1 MALNVFTASGNIGKD
16 CESRVTPAGK
26 TIASFSLPVKSGYG
40 ENEKTSWVTCKL
52 FGVKAEKLPQYLT
65 KGIKVTVSGEFV
77 LEQWEK
83 DGVKHSM
90 PCVIV
95 NALDFGGSKAESGG
109 GQQQGGWSQ
118 PASAPA
124 QQQPAQQQAAPAQR
138 QQAPQ
143 NQAPAPQQDW
153 NSDIPFAPIGL
164 QYPAILLA
172 M

>member
-16 CESRVTPAGK
+16 CESRVTQGGK

-65 KGIKVTVSGEFV
+65 KGTKVTVSGEFV

-90 PCVIV
+90 PCVLV
-95 NALDFGGSKAESGG
+95 NALDFSGSKQEQGG
-109 GQQQGGWSQ
+109 GQQGGWGQ
-118 PASAPA
+118 PQVAAP
-124 QQQPAQQQAAPAQR
+124 QQQAPQR
-138 QQAPQ
+138 QQATQ
-143 NQAPAPQQDW
+143 NQAPAQHPVQQQGYANPPMDF
-153 NSDIPFAPIGL
+153 DDTIPF
-164 QYPAILLA
+164 
-172 M
+172 

>member
-65 KGIKVTVSGEFV
+65 KGTKVTVSGEFV
-77 LEQWEK
+77 LDQWEK

-90 PCVIV
+90 PCVLV
-95 NALDFGGSKAESGG
+95 NSLDFGGSKQESGG
-109 GQQQGGWSQ
+109 GQQGGWGQ
-118 PASAPA
+118 PAVTQPAP
-124 QQQPAQQQAAPAQR
+124 QQPAPANR

-143 NQAPAPQQDW
+143 NAAPPQQGYAPPMDF
-153 NSDIPFAPIGL
+153 DDTIPF
-164 QYPAILLA
+164 
-172 M
+172 

>member
-90 PCVIV
+90 PCVLV
-95 NALDFGGSKAESGG
+95 NALDFGGSKSEQGG
-109 GQQQGGWSQ
+109 GQQGGWSQ
-118 PASAPA
+118 PS
-124 QQQPAQQQAAPAQR
+124 QQPAQQQPVAR

-143 NQAPAPQQDW
+143 NAAPQQQQGYANPPIDYQD
-153 NSDIPFAPIGL
+153 DIPFAPIGL

>member
-16 CESRVTPAGK
+16 CESRVTQSGK

-65 KGIKVTVSGEFV
+65 KGTKVTVSGEFV
-77 LEQWEK
+77 LDQWEK

-95 NALDFGGSKAESGG
+95 NALDFGGSRAESGG
-109 GQQQGGWSQ
+109 GQQGGWSQ
-118 PASAPA
+118 PAVPQAP
-124 QQQPAQQQAAPAQR
+124 QR
-138 QQAPQ
+138 QQSQAQQAPTYATPSQ
-143 NQAPAPQQDW
+143 HQAMQQPAPQQDW
-153 NSDIPFAPIGL
+153 DNEIPF
-164 QYPAILLA
+164 
-172 M
+172 

>member
-65 KGIKVTVSGEFV
+65 KGTKVTVSGEFV

-90 PCVIV
+90 PCVLV
-95 NALDFGGSKAESGG
+95 NSLDFGSSKAESGG
-109 GQQQGGWSQ
+109 GQQGGWGQ
-118 PASAPA
+118 PS
-124 QQQPAQQQAAPAQR
+124 QQPAPAPQQPQTR

-143 NQAPAPQQDW
+143 NAAPQQQGYAPPMDF
-153 NSDIPFAPIGL
+153 DDTIPF
-164 QYPAILLA
+164 
-172 M
+172 

>member
-65 KGIKVTVSGEFV
+65 KGTKVTVSGEFV

-95 NALDFGGSKAESGG
+95 NSLDFGGSKADSGG
-109 GQQQGGWSQ
+109 GQQGGWGQ
-118 PASAPA
+118 PAAA
-124 QQQPAQQQAAPAQR
+124 TQQATQQPAAR

-143 NQAPAPQQDW
+143 NAAPQQQGYAPPMDF
-153 NSDIPFAPIGL
+153 DDTIPF
-164 QYPAILLA
+164 
-172 M
+172 

>member
-16 CESRVTPAGK
+16 CESRMTQSGK

-65 KGIKVTVSGEFV
+65 KGTKVTVSGEFV

-95 NALDFGGSKAESGG
+95 NALDFGGSKNESSG

-124 QQQPAQQQAAPAQR
+124 QQQPAPR

-143 NQAPAPQQDW
+143 NQAPAQQPAQQQGYATPMDFD
-153 NSDIPFAPIGL
+153 DIPF
-164 QYPAILLA
+164 
-172 M
+172 

>member
-26 TIASFSLPVKSGYG
+26 TTASFSLPVKSGYG

-65 KGIKVTVSGEFV
+65 KGTKVTVSGEFV

-95 NALDFGGSKAESGG
+95 NSLDFGGSKSEQGG
-109 GQQQGGWSQ
+109 GQQGGWGQ
-118 PASAPA
+118 AA
-124 QQQPAQQQAAPAQR
+124 QQPAQQQPVAR

-143 NQAPAPQQDW
+143 NAAPPQQGYAPPMDF
-153 NSDIPFAPIGL
+153 DDTIPF
-164 QYPAILLA
+164 
-172 M
+172 

>member
-16 CESRVTPAGK
+16 CESRVTQAGK

-65 KGIKVTVSGEFV
+65 KGTKVTVSGEFV

-95 NALDFGGSKAESGG
+95 NALDFGGSNAESGG
-109 GQQQGGWSQ
+109 GQQGGWGQ
-118 PASAPA
+118 PA
-124 QQQPAQQQAAPAQR
+124 QQPAQQQPVAR

-143 NQAPAPQQDW
+143 NAAPPQQGYAPPMDF
-153 NSDIPFAPIGL
+153 DDTIPF
-164 QYPAILLA
+164 
-172 M
+172 

>member
-26 TIASFSLPVKSGYG
+26 TIAQFSLPVKSGYG

-52 FGVKAEKLPQYLT
+52 FGVKAEKLPQCLT
-65 KGIKVTVSGEFV
+65 KGTKVTVSGEFV

-90 PCVIV
+90 PCVLV
-95 NALDFGGSKAESGG
+95 NALDFGASKSEQGG
-109 GQQQGGWSQ
+109 GQQGGWCQ
-118 PASAPA
+118 QSAAP
-124 QQQPAQQQAAPAQR
+124 QQQATQQPSPPQR

-143 NQAPAPQQDW
+143 NQAPAQQQDW
-153 NSDIPFAPIGL
+153 DNEIPF
-164 QYPAILLA
+164 
-172 M
+172 

>member
-26 TIASFSLPVKSGYG
+26 TIAQFSLPVKSGYG

-65 KGIKVTVSGEFV
+65 KGTKVTVSGEFV

-90 PCVIV
+90 PCVLV
-95 NALDFGGSKAESGG
+95 NALDFGGSKSEQGG
-109 GQQQGGWSQ
+109 SQQVGLGQPVAAPQQQ
-118 PASAPA
+118 APA
-124 QQQPAQQQAAPAQR
+124 QS

-143 NQAPAPQQDW
+143 NQAPAQQQDW
-153 NSDIPFAPIGL
+153 ESDIPFN
-164 QYPAILLA
+164 
-172 M
+172 

>member
-26 TIASFSLPVKSGYG
+26 TIAQFSLPVKSGYG

-65 KGIKVTVSGEFV
+65 KGAKVTVSGEFV

-90 PCVIV
+90 PCVLV
-95 NALDFGGSKAESGG
+95 NALDFGGSKTESSGG
-109 GQQQGGWSQ
+109 QQGGWGQ
-118 PASAPA
+118 PATAPQA
-124 QQQPAQQQAAPAQR
+124 QQQSAPPQR
-138 QQAPQ
+138 QQATQ
-143 NQAPAPQQDW
+143 NAATPQQQGYANPPIDYQD
-153 NSDIPFAPIGL
+153 DIPF
-164 QYPAILLA
+164 
-172 M
+172 

>member
-65 KGIKVTVSGEFV
+65 KGTKVTVSGEFV

-90 PCVIV
+90 PCVLV
-95 NALDFGGSKAESGG
+95 NALDFGGSKSDQGG
-109 GQQQGGWSQ
+109 GQQGWWS
-118 PASAPA
+118 
-124 QQQPAQQQAAPAQR
+124 QPAQQQA
-138 QQAPQ
+138 QQQVQSAA
-143 NQAPAPQQDW
+143 APAPQQDW

>member
-26 TIASFSLPVKSGYG
+26 TIAQFSLPVKSGYG

-65 KGIKVTVSGEFV
+65 KGAKVTVSGEFV

-95 NALDFGGSKAESGG
+95 NALDFGGSKSEQGG
-109 GQQQGGWSQ
+109 GQQGGWGQ
-118 PASAPA
+118 PQQA
-124 QQQPAQQQAAPAQR
+124 QQATQQAAPQR
-138 QQAPQ
+138 QQATQ
-143 NQAPAPQQDW
+143 NAATPQQQGYANPPIDYQD
-153 NSDIPFAPIGL
+153 DIPF
-164 QYPAILLA
+164 
-172 M
+172 

>member
-1 MALNVFTASGNIGKD
+1 MALNVFTASGNIGND

-65 KGIKVTVSGEFV
+65 KGTKVTVSGEFV

-90 PCVIV
+90 PCVLV
-95 NALDFGGSKAESGG
+95 NSLDFGGGKPEQGVGQHGG
-109 GQQQGGWSQ
+109 LGQQAAAQ
-118 PASAPA
+118 PA
-124 QQQPAQQQAAPAQR
+124 QQQPVAR
-138 QQAPQ
+138 QQTPQ
-143 NQAPAPQQDW
+143 NQAPSQQQDW
-153 NSDIPFAPIGL
+153 DNEIPF
-164 QYPAILLA
+164 
-172 M
+172 

>member
-16 CESRVTPAGK
+16 CESRVTQGGK

-65 KGIKVTVSGEFV
+65 KGTKVTVSGEFV

-90 PCVIV
+90 PCVLV
-95 NALDFGGSKAESGG
+95 NALDFGGSKSEQGG
-109 GQQQGGWSQ
+109 GQQGGWGQ
-118 PASAPA
+118 TA
-124 QQQPAQQQAAPAQR
+124 QQPAQHSQQSQA
-138 QQAPQ
+138 QQAPIYATPSQ
-143 NQAPAPQQDW
+143 HQAPQQDW

>member
-16 CESRVTPAGK
+16 CESRVTQGGK

-65 KGIKVTVSGEFV
+65 KGTKVTVSGEFV

-90 PCVIV
+90 PCVLV
-95 NALDFGGSKAESGG
+95 NSLDFGGSKQEQGSG
-109 GQQQGGWSQ
+109 QQGGWGQ
-118 PASAPA
+118 PAA
-124 QQQPAQQQAAPAQR
+124 QQAQQPAQR

-143 NQAPAPQQDW
+143 NAAPPQQGYAPPMDF
-153 NSDIPFAPIGL
+153 DDTIPF
-164 QYPAILLA
+164 
-172 M
+172 

>member
-65 KGIKVTVSGEFV
+65 KGTKVTVSGEFV

-109 GQQQGGWSQ
+109 GQQGGWGQ
-118 PASAPA
+118 PAAA
-124 QQQPAQQQAAPAQR
+124 QQAPQQAPAQR
-138 QQAPQ
+138 QPAQRNA
-143 NQAPAPQQDW
+143 APQQGYANPPMDF
-153 NSDIPFAPIGL
+153 DDTIPF
-164 QYPAILLA
+164 
-172 M
+172 